1 MFFQSPFPRSGED
14 KSRFWQDILV
24 FWREEYFLS
33 TAISTVDLTKRFART
48 SGYRDLFRI
57 KKRQWIT
64 AVENVSLDIKEG
76 EFFGFLG
83 PNGAGKTTFIK
94 MLCTLV
100 LPSSGKASIFG
111 HNVEK
116 EDQTV
121 KKLVGLVNAEER
133 SFYWR
138 LNGRENLQFYA
149 SINQLFGKQAKDRI
163 DFLLKMVELD
173 KQSDMRFQ
181 NYSTGMR
188 QKLAIA
194 RGLLSDPKVLFVDEP
209 TRSLDPVSAQAVRAF
224 LKEKVIGEKKTV
236 VLATHNLTEAEQ
248 LCDRLAIMDHGRVI
262 ALGSVKE
269 LRALFQ
275 THEECSLE
283 VRNLRADIFKEIG
296 HVENVITS
304 KLTED
309 GHENSIIE
317 LKIVKREQ
325 VLPRLMHIL
334 VESGAEIRNCQLKEL
349 PLEDIFAQ
357 VLNSGEKGRN

>member
-1 MFFQSPFPRSGED
+1 MNS
-14 KSRFWQDILV
+14 
-24 FWREEYFLS
+24 
-33 TAISTVDLTKRFART
+33 AISTTGLTKRFART

-57 KKRQWIT
+57 RKKQWIT
-64 AVENVSLDIKEG
+64 AVQDVTLDIKEG

-100 LPSSGKASIFG
+100 LPSSGKASVFG
-111 HNVEK
+111 NDVEK
-116 EDQTV
+116 QDQIV

-138 LNGRENLQFYA
+138 LTGYENLRFYA
-149 SINQLFGKQAKDRI
+149 SLYQLFGKQAKERI
-163 DFLLKMVELD
+163 DLLLKLVDLD

-181 NYSTGMR
+181 NYSSGMR

-209 TRSLDPVSAQAVRAF
+209 TRSLDPVSAQAVRNF

-275 THEECSLE
+275 THEECRLE
-283 VRNLRADIFKEIG
+283 VRNLRDDVFAEIC
-296 HVENVITS
+296 HTENVLSS
-304 KLTED
+304 KMTGN

-317 LKIVKREQ
+317 LKIIKREQ
-325 VLPRLMHIL
+325 VLPRLMNIL
-334 VESGAEIRNCQLKEL
+334 VESGAEVRNCQLKEL
-349 PLEDIFAQ
+349 PLEEIFAQ
-357 VLNSGEKGRN
+357 VLNSGEKGKN